1 MSMNNVFRNPNFVPY
16 GTSPVGSVYGQ
27 QPPVPKNT
35 QPLTK
40 EEIAKLQKEVERF
53 STALTEQDV
62 LKARC
67 THRVNGDTAL
77 VQNGDG
83 SYTCSICGE
92 NVVLEDY
99 TPDQVQEI
107 VAKFVNLLDVI
118 KVQFMDLPV
127 DVACE
132 FFQIIPYCKRVPQL
146 YEIAH
151 DNYSRYA
158 GYSNI
163 GVNPVNPSHSYN
175 VWNSFNAITGG
186 GMMNPYQS
194 QPQMQ
199 YQMGGQMYQPDPNM
213 QMSPTQ
219 AQQYQMVMG
228 NPMYAYSAPQVAPV
242 QGMAPQNPQQSV
254 DNSNTQQ
261 ASAQV
266 QPAPQNNNA
275 TTTAQVQL

>member
-1 MSMNNVFRNPNFVPY
+1 MNNVFTNPNFVPY

-92 NVVLEDY
+92 NIVLEDY

-158 GYSNI
+158 GYSSI

-186 GMMNPYQS
+186 GMMNPYQP

-228 NPMYAYSAPQVAPV
+228 NPMYAAPQAAPV
-242 QGMAPQNPQQSV
+242 QGMAPQNPHQNV
-254 DNSNTQQ
+254 DNSNIQQ

>member
-1 MSMNNVFRNPNFVPY
+1 MNNVFTNPNFVPY
-16 GTSPVGSVYGQ
+16 GASPVGSVYGQ

-92 NVVLEDY
+92 NIVLEDY

-158 GYSNI
+158 GYSSI

-194 QPQMQ
+194 QPQPQMQ

-228 NPMYAYSAPQVAPV
+228 NPMYAYAAPQVAPV
-242 QGMAPQNPQQSV
+242 QGMAPQNPQQNV

>member
-266 QPAPQNNNA
+266 QPVPQNNNA

>member
-1 MSMNNVFRNPNFVPY
+1 MNNVFTNPNFVPY

-92 NVVLEDY
+92 NIVLEDY

-186 GMMNPYQS
+186 GMMNPYQ
-194 QPQMQ
+194 PQMQ
-199 YQMGGQMYQPDPNM
+199 MGAPMYQPDPNMQNMYM

-228 NPMYAYSAPQVAPV
+228 NPMYAAPQASPV
-242 QGMAPQNPQQSV
+242 QGMAPQNPQPNV
-254 DNSNTQQ
+254 DNSATQQ
-261 ASAQV
+261 VPTQA